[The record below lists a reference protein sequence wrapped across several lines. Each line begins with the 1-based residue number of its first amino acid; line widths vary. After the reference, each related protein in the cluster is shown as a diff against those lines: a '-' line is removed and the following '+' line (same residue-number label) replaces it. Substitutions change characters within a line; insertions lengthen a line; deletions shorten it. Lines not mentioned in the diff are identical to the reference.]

1 MVLGVSGFWLL
12 RWRRCRAGGVSAFLE
27 PLLPLQRNA
36 GSAEESAVWKI
47 SGLEIR
53 MILSFREKYPF
64 EFRENV
70 QMGF

>member
-1 MVLGVSGFWLL
+1 MILGVSGVWLPL
-12 RWRRCRAGGVSAFLE
+12 LCRCRAVGVSAFLE
-27 PLLPLQRNA
+27 AILPLQRNA

-53 MILSFREKYPF
+53 VILSFREKYLF
-64 EFRENV
+64 EFQENV